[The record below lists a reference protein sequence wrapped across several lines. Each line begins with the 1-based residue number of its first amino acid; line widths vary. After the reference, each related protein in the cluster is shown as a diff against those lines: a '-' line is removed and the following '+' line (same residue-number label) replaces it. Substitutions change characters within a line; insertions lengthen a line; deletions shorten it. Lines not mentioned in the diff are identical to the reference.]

1 LLYCYDISLENFL
14 KHTFLTF
21 FSPWEAFG
29 GSKGWVTGGGCIEM
43 FFLLNMIEAFGF
55 QIWLKKHFSFHIQI
69 LGQEKEFHG
78 WELDVVGKLCDP
90 SCPSADLAL
99 FVGKICGEMI
109 EWTES
114 NPKCSEGC

>member
-1 LLYCYDISLENFL
+1 MLYCYDISLENFL

-29 GSKGWVTGGGCIEM
+29 ASKGWVTGGGCIER

-55 QIWLKKHFSFHIQI
+55 
-69 LGQEKEFHG
+69 HG
-78 WELDVVGKLCDP
+78 WDLDVLGKLCDP

-99 FVGKICGEMI
+99 FVGKISGEMI